1 MRQALPAAEVG
12 NRVRRGPFDG
22 SGHFQNNLTILKVV
36 STAIP
41 PIHTSTEHSR
51 PAIPAFVK
59 DEERSV
65 SLFSGV
71 IYECTS
77 IIGE

>member
-12 NRVRRGPFDG
+12 NQVRRGPFDG
-22 SGHFQNNLTILKVV
+22 SGHFQNNLTILKVCQ
-36 STAIP
+36 P
-41 PIHTSTEHSR
+41 PFLYTSTEHSR

-59 DEERSV
+59 DEEGSV